1 MPTAYPFQVKK
12 LTATE
17 IVKETIDYFTQHP
30 ERRAKP
36 ADLSTCV
43 NHTADGRMCAAAR
56 FMVDPDQQPESF
68 VDAPNM
74 DRLIPE
80 VQHLPAELFT
90 ALQAFHDCDAVWEG
104 PKAGPT
110 YGLAV
115 EMLELLA
122 KVIDS
127 R

>member
-17 IVKETIDYFTQHP
+17 IVKETIDYFTRHP
-30 ERRAKP
+30 EHRAKTP
-36 ADLSTCV
+36 NGVMCANT
-43 NHTADGRMCAAAR
+43 TKDGRMCAAAR
-56 FMVDPDQQPESF
+56 FMVDPSSNANSF
-68 VDAPNM
+68 ADEPTM

-110 YGLAV
+110 HGLAV

-122 KVIDS
+122 EVIDS